1 MRARLSW
8 IVWAVAVALVVPG
21 AIATTVT
28 SFEGLVD
35 LPFGVGFTLLGVGA
49 ATAGAVVTSRV
60 PGNAV
65 GPILLGLGFGLGLLL
80 VAGAYAEASK
90 QTDLGPLPGAAYAA
104 WLGVWLGVPVFFGLT
119 IFLLLLYPDGRLL
132 SPRWRWA
139 AWFSVVGVSL
149 ATISS
154 AFSPSRLSPGFDNP
168 LGATGGTADVVHRL
182 EQVTNAL
189 ALPILLVAALAL
201 VTRLRRS
208 RGVER
213 QQVKLFTY
221 VAALAGVGLGV
232 SVASEGVLADAAFLA
247 GLLALAALPVA
258 AGVAVLR
265 HGLYQID
272 LVIKRTLVYG
282 TVTVVLVT
290 TYLVLVLVLQ
300 LFLSPLTG
308 TSDLAVA
315 GSTLAVAAL
324 FRPVR
329 NRVKEGV
336 DRRFYRQRYDAALTL
351 QEFGQRLRH
360 ELDLDALG
368 VDLRRVVTDTMAP
381 THVSLWLREAGR

>member
-1 MRARLSW
+1 MRTRPCWFL
-8 IVWAVAVALVVPG
+8 WAVAIVLVVPG
-21 AIATTVT
+21 AIATTAT
-28 SFEGLVD
+28 SYEGPVD
-35 LPFGVGFTLLGVGA
+35 LPFGVGFALLGVGA
-49 ATAGAVVTSRV
+49 ATAGAVVTARV

-65 GPILLGLGFGLGLLL
+65 GPILLALGFGLGLLL
-80 VAGAYAEASK
+80 VAGAYGEASK
-90 QTDLGPLPGAAYAA
+90 ETALGPLPGDAYAA

-139 AWFSVVGVSL
+139 AWFSVLGVSL
-149 ATISS
+149 ATLSS
-154 AFSPSRLSPGFDNP
+154 ALSPSQFAPGFDNP
-168 LGATGGTADVVHRL
+168 LGVTGSAADVVHRL

-213 QQVKLFTY
+213 QQLKWFTY

-232 SVASEGVLADAAFLA
+232 SVASKGVLADVAFLA
-247 GLLALAALPVA
+247 GLLALAALPVV

-272 LVIKRTLVYG
+272 IVIKGTLVYG
-282 TVTVVLVT
+282 TVTVVLLA
-290 TYLVLVLVLQ
+290 TYLGLVLVLQ
-300 LFLSPLTG
+300 LLLSPLTG

-329 NRVKEGV
+329 NKVKESV

-351 QEFGQRLRH
+351 QAFGQRLRD

-368 VDLRRVVTDTMAP
+368 IDLRRVVTDTMAP

>member
-1 MRARLSW
+1 
-8 IVWAVAVALVVPG
+8 VGP
-21 AIATTVT
+21 
-28 SFEGLVD
+28 VD
-35 LPFGVGFTLLGVGA
+35 LPFGVGFALLGVGA
-49 ATAGAVVTSRV
+49 ATAGAVVTARV

-65 GPILLGLGFGLGLLL
+65 GPILLALGLGLGLLL
-80 VAGAYAEASK
+80 VAGAYGESSRKA
-90 QTDLGPLPGAAYAA
+90 DVGPLPGDAYAA
-104 WLGVWLGVPVFFGLT
+104 WLGVWLGIPVFFGLT

-154 AFSPSRLSPGFDNP
+154 ALSPSQPSPGLDNP
-168 LGATGGTADVVHRL
+168 LGVTGSAADVVHRL
-182 EQVTNAL
+182 ELVTNAV
-189 ALPILLVAALAL
+189 ALPILLVAAMAL

-213 QQVKLFTY
+213 QQLKWFTY
-221 VAALAGVGLGV
+221 VAALAGVGLGL
-232 SVASEGVLADAAFLA
+232 SVPSEGVLADGAFLA
-247 GLLALAALPVA
+247 GLLALAALPVV
-258 AGVAVLR
+258 AGVAILR

-272 LVIKRTLVYG
+272 VVIKRTLVYG
-282 TVTVVLVT
+282 TVTVVLVA

-300 LFLSPLTG
+300 LLLSPVTG

-368 VDLRRVVTDTMAP
+368 VDLRRVVTETVAP
-381 THVSLWLREAGR
+381 THVSLWLRQAGR